1 MILYSTKGLGYFT
14 NDIVLYHKELGEI
27 WIWYSIVGND
37 DNINDIVYSLS
48 VFLSRSINQRARQSH
63 INHFDDVITK

>member
-1 MILYSTKGLGYFT
+1 MPGRSRIFYKWYS
-14 NDIVLYHKELGEI
+14 NDLKERGEK
-27 WIWYSIVGND
+27 WICHSIVGND

-48 VFLSRSINQRARQSH
+48 VFFSRRMNQRTRQSH

>member
-1 MILYSTKGLGYFT
+1 MIW
-14 NDIVLYHKELGEI
+14 H
-27 WIWYSIVGND
+27 SIVGND